1 MDKGQPT
8 TDIAYYQS
16 KDNARSMEIQ
26 GRCIPTYSAFEY
38 AVELR
43 QRSLFSMNQSEGRQT
58 AEGYLTFTQK
68 SLYTHR
74 AIDRVDY
81 H

>member
-26 GRCIPTYSAFEY
+26 ERCISTCSAFGY
-38 AVELR
+38 TAELR
-43 QRSLFSMNQSEGRQT
+43 QRSLFSKNQ
-58 AEGYLTFTQK
+58 L
-68 SLYTHR
+68 
-74 AIDRVDY
+74 
-81 H
+81 